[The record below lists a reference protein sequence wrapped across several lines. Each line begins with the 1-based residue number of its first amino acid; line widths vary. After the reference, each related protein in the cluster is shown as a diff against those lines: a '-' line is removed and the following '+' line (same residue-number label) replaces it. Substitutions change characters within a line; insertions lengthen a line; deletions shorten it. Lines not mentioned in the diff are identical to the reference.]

1 MQNRK
6 PKLLNKEVNEI
17 MQTNSFNTRI
27 SGAASKL
34 IDKLMLASGAIALVW
49 ILAFL
54 LVAMIDK

>member
-6 PKLLNKEVNEI
+6 PQLLNREFKKNMQPITSSTKISEV
-17 MQTNSFNTRI
+17 
-27 SGAASKL
+27 ASKAF
-34 IDKLMLASGAIALVW
+34 DKFMMASGTIALVW